1 MDGKEECVVRGFILS
16 DYPGHLKLYRRYDGY
31 TDMREYLRIPGD
43 AFRGRDLDY
52 PAGAM
57 DVEIII
63 RPIKKK

>member
-1 MDGKEECVVRGFILS
+1 MDRKEECVIRGFILS

-31 TDMREYLRIPGD
+31 TDMGEYIRIPCD
-43 AFRGRDLDY
+43 AFHDKDVDNL
-52 PAGAM
+52 AGAM

>member
-1 MDGKEECVVRGFILS
+1 MDGKEECVIRGFILS

-31 TDMREYLRIPGD
+31 TDMGEYIRIPGD
-43 AFRGRDLDY
+43 AFPDRDVDLL
-52 PAGAM
+52 AGAM